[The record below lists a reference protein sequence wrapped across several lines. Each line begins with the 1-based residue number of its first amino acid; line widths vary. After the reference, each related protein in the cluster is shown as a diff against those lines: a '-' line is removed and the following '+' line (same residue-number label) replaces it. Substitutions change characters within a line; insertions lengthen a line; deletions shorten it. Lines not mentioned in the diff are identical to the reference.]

1 MATTPINTQYTI
13 RLWAAAMN
21 STHVSKVMELYAPN
35 AILIPSMS
43 SQLKKTAEQIKEYF
57 GTFLTK
63 PGFKI
68 EIIEASKQEL
78 EDIIV
83 ESGIYIF
90 SWKVKD
96 KPHRVSARFTLVIQ
110 NEKIIQHHSSVSPQ

>member
-1 MATTPINTQYTI
+1 MVKRPNNNQLTI
-13 RLWAAAMN
+13 ELWAAAMN
-21 STHVSKVMELYAPN
+21 STYVSKVMELYAPN
-35 AILIPSMS
+35 AVLIPSMS

-63 PGFKI
+63 SDFKI

-90 SWKVKD
+90 SWMVKE